1 MAMAKMIWY
10 CHDCG
15 TVLRLWQIRCP
26 NCHRSGMSLLQ
37 VAVIGMVGLPALFL
51 LIHFL

>member
-1 MAMAKMIWY
+1 MARAKMIWY

-15 TVLRLWQIRCP
+15 MVLRLWQIRCP

-37 VAVIGMVGLPALFL
+37 VAVIAIVALPALFL
-51 LIHFL
+51 LIRLF